1 MTNTMNIFGSDTN
14 EARIANA
21 LLENGVF
28 SEDDIEDVDDL
39 LAQVSENFKSFE
51 AWSKEGFSVKKGEH
65 RLARCRLWVPT
76 DEIITNKDGKESKK
90 FVQRWANIYA
100 KEQTMPTEEAK
111 ALYKKMKEEARH
123 AKEEAQKTEVKAE
136 EPKAEKVEKAIKE
149 TAKPKVAKA
158 TTKKTKKNGSK
169 KTAVQTVAKKTE
181 KAEKKVAKV
190 SSKKAT
196 RKAEK
201 VEKPKTEMKHNPV
214 QFNKVT
220 KNGQMYLQILNYKDG
235 KEVGS
240 AYIPFYHFSKASEE
254 TKVALVK
261 MLGIA

>member
-76 DEIITNKDGKESKK
+76 DEIVTNKDGKESKK

-123 AKEEAQKTEVKAE
+123 AKEEAKQEVAKVEVAEVKAE
-136 EPKAEKVEKAIKE
+136 QPKAEKVEKAIKE

-158 TTKKTKKNGSK
+158 KKTKKAK
-169 KTAVQTVAKKTE
+169 KTAVQKVA

-190 SSKKAT
+190 SKKET
-196 RKAEK
+196 RKAE
-201 VEKPKTEMKHNPV
+201 MKHENKPN
-214 QFNKVT
+214 FNIIRKEDHIEIVNYDNNKKVISSVSLPLDIYS
-220 KNGQMYLQILNYKDG
+220 KLNDAQ
-235 KEVGS
+235 KETFKK
-240 AYIPFYHFSKASEE
+240 IW
-254 TKVALVK
+254 
-261 MLGIA
+261 GIA